1 MILYGLH
8 GFSHGAT
15 FLMTV
20 MSPDG
25 VRAAIDALDYDP
37 EEIRTEFYPGI
48 LPRYHEKVAG
58 GLGRFVA
65 HHGIE
70 VLDFETWTAKKAELG
85 DAIYR

>member
-8 GFSHGAT
+8 GISHGAS

-25 VRAAIDALDYDP
+25 IQAVIDALDYDSG
-37 EEIRTEFYPGI
+37 EIRTEFYPGI

-58 GLGRFVA
+58 GLDRFVA
-65 HHGIE
+65 RHCIE
-70 VLDFETWTAKKAELG
+70 VLDFSTWTAKKAELG

>member
-1 MILYGLH
+1 MILYGLR
-8 GFSHGAT
+8 GVSHGAS
-15 FLMTV
+15 FLITV

-37 EEIRTEFYPGI
+37 REIRTEFYPGI

-58 GLGRFVA
+58 GIERFVA
-65 HHGIE
+65 RHGVA
-70 VLDFETWTAKKAELG
+70 VLDFRAWTAKKAELG